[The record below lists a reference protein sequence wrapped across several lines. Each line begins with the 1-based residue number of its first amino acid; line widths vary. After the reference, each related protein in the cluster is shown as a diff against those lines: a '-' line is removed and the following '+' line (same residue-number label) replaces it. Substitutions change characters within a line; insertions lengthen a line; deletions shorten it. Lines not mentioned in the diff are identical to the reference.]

1 MSWVLNDRVIQQDL
15 SEDQL
20 NKTELGLQ
28 GGKEAGGGGDDRSF
42 EKHFQLWLPHLLSQP
57 ESLRPLLNY

>member
-28 GGKEAGGGGDDRSF
+28 GGKEAGGWGGRSF
-42 EKHFQLWLPHLLSQP
+42 F
-57 ESLRPLLNY
+57 